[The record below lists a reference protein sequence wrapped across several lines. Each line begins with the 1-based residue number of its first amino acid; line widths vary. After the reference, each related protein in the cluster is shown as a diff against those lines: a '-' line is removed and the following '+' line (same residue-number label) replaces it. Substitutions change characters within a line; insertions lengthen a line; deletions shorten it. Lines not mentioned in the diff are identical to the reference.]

1 MSTTAQNSSL
11 PIAITM
17 GDPAGVGPEILART
31 LAASAADQHGVLQQ
45 SGTSVGFGWD
55 SLGFGKRRS
64 LCRAVLTGFEC
75 H

>member
-45 SGTSVGFGWD
+45 SELGGFW
-55 SLGFGKRRS
+55 LGLAGLWKKAQPVSGSPYR
-64 LCRAVLTGFEC
+64 L
-75 H
+75 